1 MKIAFTE
8 AGWEDYLWFQ
18 QNDRKRLKRI
28 NALIKDTV
36 RNPFEG
42 LGKPEPLKSEL
53 SGYWSRRITSER
65 TFSTQNARFSSI
77 FLYCFQDRNY
87 LKQLLPSPRFNKGI
101 RVNL

>member
-53 SGYWSRRITSER
+53 SYIDIILAIHISE
-65 TFSTQNARFSSI
+65 S
-77 FLYCFQDRNY
+77 
-87 LKQLLPSPRFNKGI
+87 
-101 RVNL
+101 V